1 MQVYP
6 RFDSRPGGPDD
17 EDQWDHEKQRGTLVG
32 RWLVLIT
39 LYSIVLKAAQTAQ
52 SHKVVDAGGN
62 THVVKRL
69 GWYGRLTSMRL

>member
-17 EDQWDHEKQRGTLVG
+17 EDQWDHEKQRGTLG

-39 LYSIVLKAAQTAQ
+39 LYSIVLKAAQKAQ

-69 GWYGRLTSMRL
+69 GWYGQLTSMRL